1 MVLAR
6 RQIKGTVCLMS
17 NRQNNYSMHT
27 FVLAFEIKGNLNSN
41 HPQWEELKSIDDL
54 PYLSTEYA
62 DPEGLKEEQLIY
74 NFKNF
79 FNCKVDTMF
88 KEYFKNY
95 KYLGKEKYYRITCYD
110 DKEGTRGKCYSLDLD
125 YIMMRVIE
133 DDPKVGFLIIS
144 ATNTRYQQKDD
155 IAKINQFGRRIYTPF
170 KVKNFL
176 KMESPYDIELTSEM
190 KEEIPINDYNGQ
202 CHMTVI
208 EQILRSFF
216 GMTVSLNLR
225 NQEGMNGE
233 GTYIRRVLDDRMF
246 VISNYSSDEVGKTL
260 KDYAKRHDDKLLCEQ
275 SSCDKKN
282 IYEVKKDIYKLIYV
296 DKDDSSCQSYQM
308 IDNLLDN
315 SLYDRWVD
323 WGTLYAI
330 TQHSMILMSSK
341 TIPKYLISYFF
352 TEYLEMILI
361 VLTQRVRL
369 LLYSEEAGNKAAS
382 EINTSELFA
391 LQTNYVIF
399 KNKFMLPELSSQ
411 EQPIELYDIMQRNLY
426 VNKQKEILDEQI
438 ESMYEIGQSY
448 YNASLNLLVL
458 GLSIITIITAFNDF
472 RSIIESVLSWCF
484 NFEQFNFLISIVLYI
499 VVILCV
505 IKYMFKGLGRF
516 HKIVKDLI
524 ESVNSNKNR

>member
-1 MVLAR
+1 M
-6 RQIKGTVCLMS
+6 
-17 NRQNNYSMHT
+17 
-27 FVLAFEIKGNLNSN
+27 
-41 HPQWEELKSIDDL
+41 
-54 PYLSTEYA
+54 
-62 DPEGLKEEQLIY
+62 
-74 NFKNF
+74 
-79 FNCKVDTMF
+79 
-88 KEYFKNY
+88 
-95 KYLGKEKYYRITCYD
+95 
-110 DKEGTRGKCYSLDLD
+110 
-125 YIMMRVIE
+125 
-133 DDPKVGFLIIS
+133 
-144 ATNTRYQQKDD
+144 
-155 IAKINQFGRRIYTPF
+155 
-170 KVKNFL
+170 
-176 KMESPYDIELTSEM
+176 
-190 KEEIPINDYNGQ
+190 
-202 CHMTVI
+202 
-208 EQILRSFF
+208 
-216 GMTVSLNLR
+216 
-225 NQEGMNGE
+225 
-233 GTYIRRVLDDRMF
+233 
-246 VISNYSSDEVGKTL
+246 
-260 KDYAKRHDDKLLCEQ
+260 
-275 SSCDKKN
+275 
-282 IYEVKKDIYKLIYV
+282 KKDIYKLIYV

-391 LQTNYVIF
+391 LQTKYVIF

-472 RSIIESVLSWCF
+472 RSIIELVLSLR
-484 NFEQFNFLISIVLYI
+484 FNFLISVILYI

-516 HKIVKDLI
+516 RKIVKDLI